1 MTCEIIGLIVLAIV
15 LCSTPVLL
23 LWCMDYIWNKEIIE
37 PRERREKERK
47 ELENKNKGKSNG

>member
-15 LCSTPVLL
+15 CCSTPVLL
-23 LWCMDYIWNKEIIE
+23 LWCMEYIWHKEIIE

-47 ELENKNKGKSNG
+47 EL